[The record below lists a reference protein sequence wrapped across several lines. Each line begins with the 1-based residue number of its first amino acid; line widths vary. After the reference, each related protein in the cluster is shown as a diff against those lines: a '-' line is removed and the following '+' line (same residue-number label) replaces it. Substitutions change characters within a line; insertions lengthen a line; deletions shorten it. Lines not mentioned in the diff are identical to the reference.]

1 MLYLYSDRQTDK
13 KYTSCSYPYIPDPT
27 DFQLMKREK
36 VGSFVVIVKM
46 FPKLRKIRENSPFH
60 DNAP

>member
-13 KYTSCSYPYIPDPT
+13 KYTSCYYSTDYPFIPDRT

-46 FPKLRKIRENSPFH
+46 FPKLRKIRE
-60 DNAP
+60 